1 MGDVELQGAT
11 TARASESPT
20 DFAARLRGTSDEWA
34 VVLDDAGRPL
44 RWVRGDRVARMSDLG
59 SGGLPVA
66 GTVTVDSSLQEALDG
81 LLSTASAT
89 TVVVDRDGV
98 YRGTIGID
106 DLVAELRRIHHRH
119 NDEGLSDSDPA
130 EQDVAP

>member
-1 MGDVELQGAT
+1 
-11 TARASESPT
+11 
-20 DFAARLRGTSDEWA
+20 
-34 VVLDDAGRPL
+34 
-44 RWVRGDRVARMSDLG
+44 
-59 SGGLPVA
+59 LPIT

-89 TVVVDRDGV
+89 TVVVDRDGA
-98 YRGTIGID
+98 YCGTIGID

-119 NDEGLSDSDPA
+119 NDEGLA